1 MTNENNTAS
10 AGACKDDPEHHQYG
24 VQLAPYAGVYL
35 QASVSDVAT
44 VTITVSEKRQA
55 RSCFGRSAK
64 KKYQSETISLPST
77 CTGFGSPLTSGVSTT
92 VVPTSSAVPTPSGS
106 VIPSSS
112 AAVNRRV
119 PRPTAF

>member
-1 MTNENNTAS
+1 MMTNENNAAS

-55 RSCFGRSAK
+55 
-64 KKYQSETISLPST
+64 
-77 CTGFGSPLTSGVSTT
+77 
-92 VVPTSSAVPTPSGS
+92 
-106 VIPSSS
+106 
-112 AAVNRRV
+112 
-119 PRPTAF
+119 